1 MSEGPAPRLL
11 AEETLGAVSVAMAV
25 GTDLQ
30 TLASSRFANT
40 GLALVATLAGATVV
54 EALVQRGNL
63 ATERLGFLLEELAIS
78 SRCLWCA
85 RCDALRRFI
94 DPGKLT

>member
-1 MSEGPAPRLL
+1 MSEGPASRLL
-11 AEETLGAVSVAMAV
+11 AEETLRAVSVAMAV

-78 SRCLWCA
+78 GRCLWCV
-85 RCDALRRFI
+85 RRDALRRFI
-94 DPGKLT
+94 DPGELT

>member
-1 MSEGPAPRLL
+1 M
-11 AEETLGAVSVAMAV
+11 AMAV

-78 SRCLWCA
+78 SSCLRCA
-85 RCDALRRFI
+85 RRDALRRFI